1 MILGLLFNEFADDK
15 WLWKKTKIKLCWR
28 NVIFLNKTCSARC
41 FKKFGFISLGSGN
54 CFNFPLTGSTVITN
68 SIPAQE
74 ARTTIDNPV
83 IKNSSPT
90 SLKDHLDD
98 GIRKL
103 QGVLPASNT
112 GIIIAMIS
120 LSLTLVC
127 SIVIACRKCKKRG
140 KGKGLTLEWPT
151 LFAKIVYT
159 KRYNRFNFK
168 YCR

>member
-1 MILGLLFNEFADDK
+1 MTLKKDK
-15 WLWKKTKIKLCWR
+15 
-28 NVIFLNKTCSARC
+28 NKTLFMTKCVFQIKPVQFDAS
-41 FKKFGFISLGSGN
+41 KKFCFISLASAN
-54 CFNFPLTGSTVITN
+54 CFNSPLTGSTVITN

-140 KGKGLTLEWPT
+140 KGEK
-151 LFAKIVYT
+151 K
-159 KRYNRFNFK
+159 K
-168 YCR
+168 CRSPGFFTGFPFRKSG

>member
-1 MILGLLFNEFADDK
+1 MTLKKDKNKTLL
-15 WLWKKTKIKLCWR
+15 TKCF
-28 NVIFLNKTCSARC
+28 FLNKTCSVRC
-41 FKKFGFISLGSGN
+41 FKKFCFISLGSAN

-140 KGKGLTLEWPT
+140 KGKR
-151 LFAKIVYT
+151 A
-159 KRYNRFNFK
+159 
-168 YCR
+168 